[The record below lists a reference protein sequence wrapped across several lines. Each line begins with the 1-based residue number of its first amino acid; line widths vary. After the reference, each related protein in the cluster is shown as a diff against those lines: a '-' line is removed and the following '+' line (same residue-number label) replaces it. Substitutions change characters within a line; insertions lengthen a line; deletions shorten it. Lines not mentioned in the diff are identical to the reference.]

1 MAHIIL
7 VEDNPHNQ
15 AVFQAVLWRRGHQ
28 VDVVEDGERALEV
41 LAETVPDLLLLDL
54 SIPKVDG
61 WTVARKLRSD
71 TRPEIQSLP
80 ILALTAHAMK
90 GDRERALSAGC
101 TTYLSKPVSPR
112 ELDRTVQ
119 KMLTQTEAA

>member
-15 AVFQAVLWRRGHQ
+15 AVFQAVLWRRGHR
-28 VDVVEDGERALEV
+28 VDVVEDGDRALAV
-41 LAETVPDLLLLDL
+41 LADTTPDLLLLDL

-61 WTVARKLRSD
+61 WTVARKLRAD
-71 TRPEIQSLP
+71 PRPEMQALP

-101 TTYLSKPVSPR
+101 TGYLSKPVSPR
-112 ELDRTVQ
+112 ELDKIVQ
-119 KMLTQTEAA
+119 KMLAREEAA